1 PGVWGA
7 RRPSGGCAGAIVPHG
22 PGKGKDVKVFFVAQ
36 LLIVWIAQTFVKIL
50 QLCPNF
56 LAFLC
61 IVFRKN
67 SQYNVIVIRM
77 G

>member
-1 PGVWGA
+1 T
-7 RRPSGGCAGAIVPHG
+7 GAIVPHG
-22 PGKGKDVKVFFVAQ
+22 PEKGKNVNIFFVAQ

-50 QLCPNF
+50 QLSPNF

-67 SQYNVIVIRM
+67 SQYNVIVIKM